1 MLSDWG
7 ETSYTSY
14 NSHTSGRRTWCSG
27 YRCDKQPLTVTQW
40 RLEGAT
46 LAKFRLDPGY
56 VHVHNCRYQDF
67 LLMIKAKF
75 RF

>member
-27 YRCDKQPLTVTQW
+27 YRCDKQPLIVTQW
-40 RLEGAT
+40 RVEGAT
-46 LAKFRLDPGY
+46 LAKFRLDPGC
-56 VHVHNCRYQDF
+56 VHNCRYQDF
-67 LLMIKAKF
+67 ILMKL
-75 RF
+75 